1 MSIKANKVRTCLL
14 LKIESEIE
22 HFKSIPTKMN
32 SISANKLYELY
43 SNIQINIENPFEF
56 FSIERRKSTKLISDD
71 NCLKKDSEPEN
82 TPGQDINFTITKKLV
97 SYRKNKNFLEHLS
110 KDENISPIKLKD
122 MNNSYKFNS
131 KNSPLEFLIPKK
143 YKSTKNAIHLLRQ
156 MARTL
161 IKRRKHVKKSNS
173 FYKSGLNKSQKYI
186 QVYNLKNSNQN
197 NFLLKSYDFQS
208 IKNILYN
215 INITKKKS
223 PTFEV
228 LEEESFLVHANSTVV
243 NEKHPHKK
251 HAFNNL
257 DTKNNFC
264 SMITQNGP
272 SFNRRTFTL
281 MNIQFE
287 KEKLQKK
294 KNENKKISTKPTF

>member
-1 MSIKANKVRTCLL
+1 MSFKANKVRTSLL
-14 LKIESEIE
+14 LKIESEVE
-22 HFKSIPTKMN
+22 HFKSIQTKIN
-32 SISANKLYELY
+32 SISANKLYDLY

-56 FSIERRKSTKLISDD
+56 FSIERKNSTKLVSDESF
-71 NCLKKDSEPEN
+71 LKKDSEPEN
-82 TPGQDINFTITKKLV
+82 TPTQEIEFTITKKLV

-173 FYKSGLNKSQKYI
+173 FYKSELHKSQKEI
-186 QVYNLKNSNQN
+186 RVFNLKNSKKKNS
-197 NFLLKSYDFQS
+197 LLQSYDFQS
-208 IKNILYN
+208 N
-215 INITKKKS
+215 INELNNINNSLKKS
-223 PTFEV
+223 PTFAIID
-228 LEEESFLVHANSTVV
+228 EESILVHANSTAVI
-243 NEKHPHKK
+243 EKHYKK
-251 HAFNNL
+251 HKINNL
-257 DTKNNFC
+257 DTKNVC
-264 SMITQNGP
+264 SMITKKGP

-294 KNENKKISTKPTF
+294 KK